1 MLEYIKYIY
10 INERRVFDYMN
21 NKNDEVYI
29 DLRQL
34 FRLFLNKSWLIAFVS
49 ILCALII
56 FLGTYFFITP
66 QYEADIMVYVNNSSL
81 SIGSTSFSISSSE
94 ISAAQSLVDTYVVIL
109 NSRST
114 LDELAAQAKVDYTS
128 RELDKM
134 ITAEAVNDT
143 EIFKVTVT
151 SPDPEEA
158 ARIANAVAIVLP
170 AKIADTVEGSSVR
183 IVDYAQVPTHMASP
197 SYTKNTVL
205 GFIAGL
211 LLSSVVIVC
220 FDLFNNSVRSEDYLT
235 ETYPEIPLLTVIPDT
250 ATGKESSYYKRRG
263 YSKKYG
269 YYNSYAKLGGGDD

>member
-1 MLEYIKYIY
+1 
-10 INERRVFDYMN
+10 MN

-34 FRLFLNKSWLIAFVS
+34 FRLIINKSWLIAVVS

-56 FLGTYFFITP
+56 FLGTYFFIAP
-66 QYEADIMVYVNNSSL
+66 QYEADIKVYVNNSSL

-114 LDELAAQAKVDYTS
+114 LDELAAQTGLSYSSDQ
-128 RELDKM
+128 LGKM
-134 ITAEAVNDT
+134 ISAEAVNDT

-151 SPDPEEA
+151 SPDPNDSA
-158 ARIANAVAIVLP
+158 KIANAIALILP
-170 AKIADTVEGSSVR
+170 AKIADTVEGRSVR

-205 GFIAGL
+205 GFIVGL
-211 LLSSVVIVC
+211 LLSSIVIVC
-220 FDLFNNSVRSEDYLT
+220 IDIFNNSVRSEDYLI

-250 ATGKESSYYKRRG
+250 ASGKA
-263 YSKKYG
+263 YG
-269 YYNSYAKLGGGDD
+269 YYKKRGYYSSYANMGGGEDR